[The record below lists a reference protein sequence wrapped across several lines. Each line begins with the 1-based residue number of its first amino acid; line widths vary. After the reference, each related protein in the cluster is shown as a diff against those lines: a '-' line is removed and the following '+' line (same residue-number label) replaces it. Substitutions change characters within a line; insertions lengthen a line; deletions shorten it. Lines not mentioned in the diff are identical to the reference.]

1 MIFRVKNAKICVIRI
16 KEYQFA
22 IQSLN
27 VGFVFFCMHII
38 NKDSVL
44 GNDDEQVF
52 AETNFQDGFVGIKD
66 IDLALVEEI

>member
-1 MIFRVKNAKICVIRI
+1 
-16 KEYQFA
+16 
-22 IQSLN
+22 
-27 VGFVFFCMHII
+27 MHII

-66 IDLALVEEI
+66 IDLALVEEISVRELLP